1 MLDSEIFPCYDKSI
15 NRTFFRYCNESFR
28 NFLFSERP
36 NMTIK
41 EIAQQLN
48 LSSGTVSKALNN
60 AADISEETK
69 KLVCEYAKKVG
80 YRATKTLGNR
90 IALLYQFMQTNY
102 QNQLFFSISTAFN
115 IAASNSEYEIITD
128 ILANKDEK
136 FDLIEYMENNHFAGA
151 FILGVNFDSPIY
163 PQLQN
168 AKHPLVLLDMHI
180 PTNPSISSVGSE
192 SMASVQ
198 NAIHY
203 LKDMGHT
210 KIGFLSGE
218 QQSFV
223 ASERLAAYILSISS
237 IGIVF
242 NTDYIYFGDFTRECG
257 AEAAKHFASTDV
269 TAILCASDMM
279 AIGLIDG
286 LQKQGIK
293 IPDDISVIGFDDLE
307 LLKYTQYNL
316 TTIKQDFVKLGET
329 AFIQLRNLIKGKFSK
344 RIIIPCE
351 LVKRGTVRDLNEEK
365 NTPPRE

>member
-1 MLDSEIFPCYDKSI
+1 
-15 NRTFFRYCNESFR
+15 
-28 NFLFSERP
+28 
-36 NMTIK
+36 MTIK

-80 YRATKTLGNR
+80 YRATKTLENR
-90 IALLYQFMQTNY
+90 IALLYQFMQANY
-102 QNQLFFSISTAFN
+102 QNQLFFSVSTAFS
-115 IAASNSEYEIITD
+115 IAASNSEYEIVTD

-136 FDLIEYMENNHFAGA
+136 FDLNEYMEKNHFAGA
-151 FILGVNFDSPIY
+151 FVLGVNFDSPVYSQLLDVKY
-163 PQLQN
+163 PLI
-168 AKHPLVLLDMHI
+168 LLDMYI
-180 PTNPSISSVGSE
+180 PTNPSISSVGGE
-192 SMASVQ
+192 NTASIQ
-198 NAIHY
+198 QAIHY

-237 IGIVF
+237 IGIKL
-242 NTDYIYFGDFTRECG
+242 NTDYIYYGDFTRECG

-286 LQKQGIK
+286 LNRQGIK

-307 LLKYTQYNL
+307 LLQYTQYNL
-316 TTIKQDFVKLGET
+316 TTIRQDFVKIGET
-329 AFIQLRNLIKGKFSK
+329 AFFQLRNLIKGKCSK
-344 RIIIPCE
+344 RIIIPCN
-351 LVKRGTVRDLNEEK
+351 LVKRGTVRNLNETK
-365 NTPPRE
+365 SAPPRE

>member
-1 MLDSEIFPCYDKSI
+1 
-15 NRTFFRYCNESFR
+15 
-28 NFLFSERP
+28 
-36 NMTIK
+36 MTIK

-168 AKHPLVLLDMHI
+168 AKHPLVLLDMYI

>member
-28 NFLFSERP
+28 NFLFSESP

>member
-1 MLDSEIFPCYDKSI
+1 
-15 NRTFFRYCNESFR
+15 
-28 NFLFSERP
+28 
-36 NMTIK
+36 MTIK

-80 YRATKTLGNR
+80 YQATKALGNR

-102 QNQLFFSISTAFN
+102 QNQLFFSVSTAFS
-115 IAASNSEYEIITD
+115 IAASNSEYEIVTD

-136 FDLIEYMENNHFAGA
+136 FDLNEYMDNNHFAGA
-151 FILGVNFDSPIY
+151 FVLGVNFDSPVY
-163 PQLQN
+163 SQLQN
-168 AKHPLVLLDMHI
+168 AKYPLVLLDMYI
-180 PTNPSISSVGSE
+180 PFNPSISSVGGE
-192 SMASVQ
+192 NTASIQ
-198 NAIHY
+198 QAIHY

-237 IGIVF
+237 IGIKL
-242 NTDYIYFGDFTRECG
+242 NTDYIYYGDFTRECG

-286 LQKQGIK
+286 LNRQGIR

-307 LLKYTQYNL
+307 LLRYTQYDL
-316 TTIKQDFVKLGET
+316 TTLRQDFVKLGEA
-329 AFIQLRNLIKGKFSK
+329 AFFQLHNLIKGKSSK
-344 RIIIPCE
+344 RISIPCE
-351 LVKRGTVRDLNEEK
+351 LIKRGTVRKLNETK
-365 NTPPRE
+365 SAPPRE

>member
-1 MLDSEIFPCYDKSI
+1 
-15 NRTFFRYCNESFR
+15 
-28 NFLFSERP
+28 
-36 NMTIK
+36 MTIK

-80 YRATKTLGNR
+80 YRATKALGNR
-90 IALLYQFMQTNY
+90 IALLYQFMQANY
-102 QNQLFFSISTAFN
+102 QNQLFFSVSTAFS
-115 IAASNSEYEIITD
+115 IAASNSEYEIVTD

-136 FDLIEYMENNHFAGA
+136 FDLNEYMEKNHFAGA
-151 FILGVNFDSPIY
+151 FVLGVNFDSPVYSQLLDVKY
-163 PQLQN
+163 PLI
-168 AKHPLVLLDMHI
+168 LLDMYI
-180 PTNPSISSVGSE
+180 PTNPSISSVGGE
-192 SMASVQ
+192 NTASIQ
-198 NAIHY
+198 QAIHY

-237 IGIVF
+237 IGIKL
-242 NTDYIYFGDFTRECG
+242 NTDYIYYGDFTRECG

-286 LQKQGIK
+286 LNRQGIK

-307 LLKYTQYNL
+307 LLQYTQYNL
-316 TTIKQDFVKLGET
+316 TTIRQDFVKLGEA
-329 AFIQLRNLIKGKFSK
+329 AFFQLHNLIKGKSSK
-344 RIIIPCE
+344 RISIPCE
-351 LVKRGTVRDLNEEK
+351 LIKRGTVRKLNETK
-365 NTPPRE
+365 SAPPRE

>member
-1 MLDSEIFPCYDKSI
+1 
-15 NRTFFRYCNESFR
+15 
-28 NFLFSERP
+28 
-36 NMTIK
+36 MTIK

-80 YRATKTLGNR
+80 YRATKALGNR

-102 QNQLFFSISTAFN
+102 QNQLFFSVSTAFS
-115 IAASNSEYEIITD
+115 IAASNSEYEIVTD

-136 FDLIEYMENNHFAGA
+136 FDLNEYMDNNHFAGA
-151 FILGVNFDSPIY
+151 FVLGVNFDCPVY
-163 PQLQN
+163 LQLQN
-168 AKHPLVLLDMHI
+168 AKYPLVLLDMYI
-180 PTNPSISSVGSE
+180 PFNPSIASIGSE
-192 SMASVQ
+192 SMASIQ
-198 NAIHY
+198 QAIHY
-203 LKDMGHT
+203 LKEMGHI

-237 IGIVF
+237 IGIKF
-242 NTDYIYFGDFTRECG
+242 NTDYIYYGDFTRECG

-286 LQKQGIK
+286 LNRQGIR

-307 LLKYTQYNL
+307 LLRYTQYDL
-316 TTIKQDFVKLGET
+316 TTLRQDFVKLGEA
-329 AFIQLRNLIKGKFSK
+329 AFFQLHNLIKGKSSK
-344 RIIIPCE
+344 RISIPCE
-351 LVKRGTVRDLNEEK
+351 LIKRGTVRKLNETK
-365 NTPPRE
+365 SAPPRE

>member
-1 MLDSEIFPCYDKSI
+1 
-15 NRTFFRYCNESFR
+15 
-28 NFLFSERP
+28 
-36 NMTIK
+36 MTIK

-80 YRATKTLGNR
+80 YRATKALGNR

-102 QNQLFFSISTAFN
+102 QNQLFFSVSTAFS
-115 IAASNSEYEIITD
+115 IAASNSEYEIVTD

-136 FDLIEYMENNHFAGA
+136 FDLNEYMDNNHFAGA
-151 FILGVNFDSPIY
+151 FVLGGNFDSPVY
-163 PQLQN
+163 SQLQK
-168 AKHPLVLLDMHI
+168 AKYPLVLLDMYI
-180 PTNPSISSVGSE
+180 PFNPSIASIGSE
-192 SMASVQ
+192 SMASIQ
-198 NAIHY
+198 QAIHY
-203 LKDMGHT
+203 LKEMGHI

-237 IGIVF
+237 IGIKF
-242 NTDYIYFGDFTRECG
+242 NTDYIYYGDFTRECG

-286 LQKQGIK
+286 LNRQGIR

-307 LLKYTQYNL
+307 LLRYTQYDL
-316 TTIKQDFVKLGET
+316 TTLRQDFVKLGEA
-329 AFIQLRNLIKGKFSK
+329 AFFQLHNLIKGKSSK
-344 RIIIPCE
+344 RISIPCE
-351 LVKRGTVRDLNEEK
+351 LIKRGTVRKLNETK
-365 NTPPRE
+365 SAPPRE

>member
-1 MLDSEIFPCYDKSI
+1 
-15 NRTFFRYCNESFR
+15 
-28 NFLFSERP
+28 
-36 NMTIK
+36 MTIK

-80 YRATKTLGNR
+80 YRATKTLENR
-90 IALLYQFMQTNY
+90 IALLYQFMQANY
-102 QNQLFFSISTAFN
+102 QNQLFFSVSTAFS
-115 IAASNSEYEIITD
+115 IAASNSEYEIVTD

-136 FDLIEYMENNHFAGA
+136 FDLNEYMEKNHFAGA
-151 FILGVNFDSPIY
+151 FVLGVNFDSPVYSQLLDVKY
-163 PQLQN
+163 PLI
-168 AKHPLVLLDMHI
+168 LLDMYI
-180 PTNPSISSVGSE
+180 PTNPSISSVGGE
-192 SMASVQ
+192 NTASIQ
-198 NAIHY
+198 QAIHY

-237 IGIVF
+237 IGIKL
-242 NTDYIYFGDFTRECG
+242 NTDYIYYGDFTRECG

-286 LQKQGIK
+286 LNRQGIK

-307 LLKYTQYNL
+307 LLRYTQYDL
-316 TTIKQDFVKLGET
+316 TTLRQDFVKLGEA
-329 AFIQLRNLIKGKFSK
+329 AFFQLHNLIKGKSSK
-344 RIIIPCE
+344 RISIPCE
-351 LVKRGTVRDLNEEK
+351 LIKRGTVRKLNETK
-365 NTPPRE
+365 SAPPRE

>member
-1 MLDSEIFPCYDKSI
+1 
-15 NRTFFRYCNESFR
+15 
-28 NFLFSERP
+28 
-36 NMTIK
+36 MTIK

-80 YRATKTLGNR
+80 YRATKALGNR

-102 QNQLFFSISTAFN
+102 QNQLFFSVSTAFS
-115 IAASNSEYEIITD
+115 IAASNSEYEIVTD

-136 FDLIEYMENNHFAGA
+136 FDLNEYMDNNHFAGA
-151 FILGVNFDSPIY
+151 FVLCVNFDSPVY
-163 PQLQN
+163 SQLQN
-168 AKHPLVLLDMHI
+168 AKYPLVLLDMYI
-180 PTNPSISSVGSE
+180 PFNPSISSVGGE
-192 SMASVQ
+192 NTASIQ
-198 NAIHY
+198 QAIHY

-237 IGIVF
+237 IGIKL
-242 NTDYIYFGDFTRECG
+242 NTDYIYYGDFTRECG

-286 LQKQGIK
+286 LNRQGIR

-307 LLKYTQYNL
+307 LLRYTQYDL
-316 TTIKQDFVKLGET
+316 TTLRQDFVKLGEA
-329 AFIQLRNLIKGKFSK
+329 AFFQLHNLIKGKSSK
-344 RIIIPCE
+344 RISIPCE
-351 LVKRGTVRDLNEEK
+351 LIKRGTVRKLNETK
-365 NTPPRE
+365 SAPPRE

>member
-1 MLDSEIFPCYDKSI
+1 
-15 NRTFFRYCNESFR
+15 
-28 NFLFSERP
+28 
-36 NMTIK
+36 
-41 EIAQQLN
+41 
-48 LSSGTVSKALNN
+48 
-60 AADISEETK
+60 
-69 KLVCEYAKKVG
+69 
-80 YRATKTLGNR
+80 
-90 IALLYQFMQTNY
+90 MQTNY

>member
-1 MLDSEIFPCYDKSI
+1 
-15 NRTFFRYCNESFR
+15 
-28 NFLFSERP
+28 
-36 NMTIK
+36 MTIK

-80 YRATKTLGNR
+80 YRATKALGNR
-90 IALLYQFMQTNY
+90 IALLYQFMQANY
-102 QNQLFFSISTAFN
+102 QNQLFFSVSTAFS
-115 IAASNSEYEIITD
+115 IAASNSEYEIVTD

-136 FDLIEYMENNHFAGA
+136 FDLNEYMEKNHFAGA
-151 FILGVNFDSPIY
+151 FVLGVNFDSPVY
-163 PQLQN
+163 SQLLDV
-168 AKHPLVLLDMHI
+168 KYPLVLLDMYI
-180 PTNPSISSVGSE
+180 PFNPSIASIGSE
-192 SMASVQ
+192 SMASIQ
-198 NAIHY
+198 QAIHY
-203 LKDMGHT
+203 LKEMGHI

-237 IGIVF
+237 IGIKF
-242 NTDYIYFGDFTRECG
+242 NTDYIYYGDFTRECG

-286 LQKQGIK
+286 LNRQGIR

-307 LLKYTQYNL
+307 LLRYTQYDL
-316 TTIKQDFVKLGET
+316 TTLRQDFVKLGEA
-329 AFIQLRNLIKGKFSK
+329 AFFQLHNLIKGKSSK
-344 RIIIPCE
+344 RISIPCE
-351 LVKRGTVRDLNEEK
+351 LIKRGTVRKLNETK
-365 NTPPRE
+365 SAPPRE

>member
-1 MLDSEIFPCYDKSI
+1 
-15 NRTFFRYCNESFR
+15 
-28 NFLFSERP
+28 
-36 NMTIK
+36 MTIK